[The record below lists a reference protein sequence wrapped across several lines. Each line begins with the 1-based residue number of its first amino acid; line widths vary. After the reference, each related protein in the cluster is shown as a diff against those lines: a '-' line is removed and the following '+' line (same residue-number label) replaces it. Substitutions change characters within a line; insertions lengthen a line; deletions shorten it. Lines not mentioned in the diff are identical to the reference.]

1 MTHQLTNIEDN
12 VVSSDIFGII
22 KIENYDN
29 HALIDTLMITDK
41 SFLVH
46 ISSFNFLL
54 SVMTDYFIYRLIN
67 RHFV

>member
-1 MTHQLTNIEDN
+1 MTHQLTNIENN
-12 VVSSDIFGII
+12 VVSSDIFGIL

-46 ISSFNFLL
+46 IS
-54 SVMTDYFIYRLIN
+54 
-67 RHFV
+67 